1 MLRWAAATFNALG
14 VMNFR
19 GLKSIPTLLDLRRYV
34 AKLDRRKVSTDGWAA
49 RLFEAADRGEL
60 SADEARNMIIDYV
73 APSLDTTILATGHLL
88 WYLATTPDAYETL
101 RSDSSLIPSVVNET
115 VRLASPIRGFTRQAA
130 LDFQIGD
137 STIPKGARALILFAS
152 ANRDERRYANPD
164 KFDLSRNPRDHVGW
178 GHGPHTCAGMHLAR
192 LEMEVL
198 LGSLV
203 KHIASIEVGE
213 PVLLRNNV
221 LQGFERLPA
230 KFRRSRSG

>member
-1 MLRWAAATFNALG
+1 
-14 VMNFR
+14 
-19 GLKSIPTLLDLRRYV
+19 
-34 AKLDRRKVSTDGWAA
+34 
-49 RLFEAADRGEL
+49 
-60 SADEARNMIIDYV
+60 
-73 APSLDTTILATGHLL
+73 
-88 WYLATTPDAYETL
+88 
-101 RSDSSLIPSVVNET
+101 VVNET

-130 LDFQIGD
+130 HDFQIGD

-164 KFDLSRNPRDHVGW
+164 KFELSRNPRDHVGW

-203 KHIASIEVGE
+203 KHIASIEVGK

-230 KFRRSRSG
+230 KFRRSVAV